1 MGYDLDLS
9 IEQIPPTSSTTSA
22 EGSFVIESD
31 LKSIL
36 IPQEIMEKY
45 LVVVEKLKN
54 ELTRISFDDHLW
66 SLKSWDQNDIVIV
79 KLSSREHCKE
89 FGGVS
94 DDHSKS
100 SINNLFG
107 NFKKSHIMSFV
118 HVRN

>member
-1 MGYDLDLS
+1 LGYDLDLS
-9 IEQIPPTSSTTSA
+9 IKQIPPTSSTISV
-22 EGSFVIESD
+22 EGSFVIESN
-31 LKSIL
+31 LKFIL

-54 ELTRISFDDHLW
+54 ELTGISLDDHLW

-79 KLSSREHCKE
+79 KLWSRERCKE

-94 DDHSKS
+94 GDHSKS

-118 HVRN
+118 HV